1 MSIEVDDLREE
12 KLKQLNSL
20 VGALSFPPPPSG
32 KPSNFNIW
40 YVSMYYVRNM
50 TL

>member
-1 MSIEVDDLREE
+1 MLTHQMIMSIEDDDLREE

-32 KPSNFNIW
+32 KPNNFNVW
-40 YVSMYYVRNM
+40 
-50 TL
+50 